1 METGR
6 FDTGRGDRLNNPE
19 RIKELRPLQVI
30 KEVAGVKTGMTCVD
44 FGSGTGVFAFP
55 MAEIVGAGGLV
66 YAIDSSADMLQS
78 IQAKNSPSNLKL
90 VETDATRTGLT
101 DECADLCLCVLILH
115 EVDSPE
121 RVILEARRVLKPGG
135 KIVIIEWK
143 MDSDWGPPRSIRLS
157 REKIELIL
165 KQARIGFD
173 RFIDWSNTCCIV
185 TGKKYMSPAI

>member
-6 FDTGRGDRLNNPE
+6 FDTARGDRLNNPE
-19 RIKELRPLQVI
+19 RLKELRPVQVI
-30 KEVAGVKTGMTCVD
+30 KEVADVKPSMTCVD
-44 FGSGTGVFAFP
+44 FGSGTGVFTFP
-55 MAEIVGAGGLV
+55 MSEAVGAAGLV
-66 YAIDSSADMLQS
+66 YAVDNSANMLELVKS
-78 IQAKNSPSNLKL
+78 KGLPANIRLIQA
-90 VETDATRTGLT
+90 DAAATGLQ

-135 KIVIIEWK
+135 KIIIMEWK

-165 KQARIGFD
+165 KEAGIGFE
-173 RFIDWSNTCCIV
+173 RFIDWSSTCYIV
-185 TGKKYMSPAI
+185 TGKKSISTI

>member
-6 FDTGRGDRLNNPE
+6 FDTTRGDRLNSPE
-19 RIKELRPLQVI
+19 RLKELRPVQVV
-30 KEVAGVKTGMTCVD
+30 KEVAGVKPGMTCVD

-55 MAEIVGAGGLV
+55 MSEAVGAAGLV
-66 YAIDSSADMLQS
+66 YAVDNSANMLELIKS
-78 IQAKNSPSNLKL
+78 KGLPANIRLIQA
-90 VETDATRTGLT
+90 DAAATGLH

-157 REKIELIL
+157 QEKIELIL
-165 KQARIGFD
+165 KQAGIGFD
-173 RFIDWSNTCCIV
+173 RFIDWSSTCYIV
-185 TGKKYMSPAI
+185 TGKKSISTI